1 MASGSKTV
9 IYAALAGNGLIAA
22 TKFTAAAV
30 TGSSAMLSEGI
41 HSLVDTGN
49 QVLLLFGLHQAKKP
63 PDERFPFGHG
73 KEVYFWSF
81 VVAILIFGL
90 GAGISIYEGVAHLL
104 APTELRNPLVNYVV
118 LGLALVFEGAAW
130 TFAYREFRKTKGKL
144 GWLRAVQSSKDP
156 TVLVV
161 LFEDSAAMLG
171 LLIALAGVGLSQI
184 TGDPTYDAAAS
195 IGIGGVLAVT
205 AAWLAAETKGLL
217 IGERARPDVVE
228 NIRRICRDLGKV
240 ERVNEVLTMHMGPE
254 YVLAT
259 LSLEFA
265 DALTITELE
274 RTIEDLNQRI
284 RAAHPEVKK
293 VFIEAESVAKPSD
306 APRRS
311 VK

>member
-9 IYAALAGNGLIAA
+9 IYAALAGNSLIAA
-22 TKFTAAAV
+22 TKFVAATV
-30 TGSSAMLSEGI
+30 TGSSAMVSEGI

-49 QVLLLFGLHQAKKP
+49 QALLLFGLRQARKP

-104 APTELRNPLVNYVV
+104 APTELRNPLVNYAV

-130 TFAYREFRKTKGKL
+130 TVAFREFRKTKGKL
-144 GWLRAVQSSKDP
+144 GWLRAVQASKDP

-171 LLIALAGVGLSQI
+171 LLIALAGVALTQA

-195 IGIGGVLAVT
+195 IGIGCVLAVT

-228 NIRRICRDLGKV
+228 DIRRICRDLGKV

-265 DALTITELE
+265 DALTITDLE

-293 VFIEAESVAKPSD
+293 VFIEAESVARPGD
-306 APRRS
+306 APRRLE
-311 VK
+311 

>member
-1 MASGSKTV
+1 LASGSKTV
-9 IYAALAGNGLIAA
+9 IYAALAGNSLIAA
-22 TKFTAAAV
+22 TKFAAAAV
-30 TGSSAMLSEGI
+30 TGSSAMVSEGI

-49 QVLLLFGLHQAKKP
+49 QVLLLFGLSQAKKP

-73 KEVYFWSF
+73 KEIYFWSF

-90 GAGISIYEGVAHLL
+90 GAGISIFEGVSHLL
-104 APTELRNPLVNYVV
+104 APATLRNPLVNYVV
-118 LGLALVFEGAAW
+118 LGLALLFEGAAW
-130 TFAYREFRKTKGKL
+130 TFAFREFRKTKGKL
-144 GWLRAVQSSKDP
+144 GWLRAVQTSKDP

-228 NIRRICRDLGKV
+228 DIHRICRDLDKV

-284 RAAHPEVKK
+284 RKAHPEVKK
-293 VFIEAESVAKPSD
+293 VFIEAESVAKPGD
-306 APRRS
+306 ATRRS

>member
-1 MASGSKTV
+1 VASGSKTV
-9 IYAALAGNGLIAA
+9 IYAALAGNTLIAA
-22 TKFTAAAV
+22 TKFAAAAL
-30 TGSSAMLSEGI
+30 TGSAAMVSEGI

-49 QVLLLFGLHQAKKP
+49 QALLLFGLRQARKP

-90 GAGISIYEGVAHLL
+90 GAGISIYEGVSHLL
-104 APTELRNPLVNYVV
+104 KPPELRNPAVNYVV

-130 TFAYREFRKTKGKL
+130 TFAFREFRKTKGKL
-144 GWLRAVQSSKDP
+144 GWLRAVQASKDP

-171 LLIALAGVGLSQI
+171 LLIALAGVGLSQA
-184 TGDPTYDAAAS
+184 TGNPLYDGAAS

-228 NIRRICRDLGKV
+228 DIRRICRDLDKV

-293 VFIEAESVAKPSD
+293 VFIEAESVAKPGD
-306 APRRS
+306 GLRRS

>member
-1 MASGSKTV
+1 MANGSKTV

-81 VVAILIFGL
+81 VVAILIFGV
-90 GAGISIYEGVAHLL
+90 GAGISIFEGVSHLL
-104 APTELRNPLVNYVV
+104 APAALRNPLLNYVV

>member
-1 MASGSKTV
+1 MASGSKIV
-9 IYAALAGNGLIAA
+9 IYAALAGNSLIAA
-22 TKFTAAAV
+22 TKFAAAAV
-30 TGSSAMLSEGI
+30 TGSSAMVSEGI

-49 QVLLLFGLHQAKKP
+49 QALLLFGLRQAKKP

-90 GAGISIYEGVAHLL
+90 GAGISIYEGVSHLL
-104 APTELRNPLVNYVV
+104 KPPELRNPLVNYVV
-118 LGLALVFEGAAW
+118 LSLALVFEGAAW
-130 TFAYREFRKTKGKL
+130 TFAFGEFRKTQGKL
-144 GWLRAVQSSKDP
+144 GWLRAVQASKDP

-171 LLIALAGVGLSQI
+171 LLIALAGVGLAQA
-184 TGDPTYDAAAS
+184 TGNPLYDGAAS

-228 NIRRICRDLGKV
+228 DIRRICRDLDKV

-259 LSLEFA
+259 LSLEFV

-293 VFIEAESVAKPSD
+293 VFIEAESVAKPGD
-306 APRRS
+306 VQRRS

>member
-1 MASGSKTV
+1 MASASKTV
-9 IYAALAGNGLIAA
+9 IYAALAGNSLIAV
-22 TKFTAAAV
+22 TKFAAAAL
-30 TGSSAMLSEGI
+30 TGSSAMVSEGI

-49 QVLLLFGLHQAKKP
+49 QALLLFGLRQARKP

-90 GAGISIYEGVAHLL
+90 GAGISIYEGVSHLL
-104 APTELRNPLVNYVV
+104 KPPELRNPAVNYVV

-130 TFAYREFRKTKGKL
+130 TFAFREFRKTKGKL
-144 GWLRAVQSSKDP
+144 GWLRAVQASKDP

-171 LLIALAGVGLSQI
+171 LLIALAGVGLSQL
-184 TGDPTYDAAAS
+184 TGDPLYDGAAS

-228 NIRRICRDLGKV
+228 DIRRICRDLDKV

-293 VFIEAESVAKPSD
+293 VFIEAESVAKPGD
-306 APRRS
+306 GLRRS

>member
-1 MASGSKTV
+1 MASGSKIV
-9 IYAALAGNGLIAA
+9 IYAALAGNSLIAA
-22 TKFTAAAV
+22 TKFAAAAV
-30 TGSSAMLSEGI
+30 TGSSAMVSEGI

-49 QVLLLFGLHQAKKP
+49 QALLLFGLRQAKKP

-90 GAGISIYEGVAHLL
+90 GAGISIYEGVSHLRNP
-104 APTELRNPLVNYVV
+104 ATLRNPLVNYAV
-118 LGLALVFEGAAW
+118 LGLALLFEGAAW
-130 TFAYREFRKTKGKL
+130 MFAFREFRKTKGKL
-144 GWLRAVQSSKDP
+144 GWLRAVQASKDP

-171 LLIALAGVGLSQI
+171 LLIALAGVGLAQI

-195 IGIGGVLAVT
+195 IGIGLVLAVT
-205 AAWLAAETKGLL
+205 AAWLASETKGLL

-228 NIRRICRDLGKV
+228 DIRRICRDLDKV

-293 VFIEAESVAKPSD
+293 VFIEAESWPAR
-306 APRRS
+306 AARRAD
-311 VK
+311 

>member
-1 MASGSKTV
+1 VASGSKTV
-9 IYAALAGNGLIAA
+9 IAAALAGNCLIAA
-22 TKFTAAAV
+22 TKFAAAAL
-30 TGSSAMLSEGI
+30 TGSSAMVSEGI

-90 GAGISIYEGVAHLL
+90 GAGISIYEGVSHLL
-104 APTELRNPLVNYVV
+104 EPATLRNALVNYVV
-118 LGLALVFEGAAW
+118 LGLALAFEGAAW
-130 TFAYREFRKTKGKL
+130 TIAYREFRKTQGKL

-171 LLIALAGVGLSQI
+171 LLIALAGVGLTQL

-195 IGIGGVLAVT
+195 IGIGVVLAVT
-205 AAWLAAETKGLL
+205 AAWLASETKGLL

-228 NIRRICRDLGKV
+228 DIRRICRDLDKV
-240 ERVNEVLTMHMGPE
+240 VRVNEVLTMHMGPE

-284 RAAHPEVKK
+284 RKAHPDVKK
-293 VFIEAESVAKPSD
+293 VFIEAESVAKPGD
-306 APRRS
+306 AARRLE
-311 VK
+311 

>member
-9 IYAALAGNGLIAA
+9 IYAALAGNTLIAV
-22 TKFTAAAV
+22 TKFAAAAL
-30 TGSSAMLSEGI
+30 TGSSAMVSEGI

-49 QVLLLFGLHQAKKP
+49 QALLLFGLRQAKKP
-63 PDERFPFGHG
+63 LDERFPFGHG

-90 GAGISIYEGVAHLL
+90 GAGISIYEGVSHLFKP
-104 APTELRNPLVNYVV
+104 AVLRNPLVNYVV

-130 TFAYREFRKTKGKL
+130 TFAFREFRKTQGKL
-144 GWLRAVQSSKDP
+144 GWLRAVQASKDP

-171 LLIALAGVGLSQI
+171 LLIALAGVALAQA
-184 TGDPTYDAAAS
+184 TGNPLYDAAAS

-228 NIRRICRDLGKV
+228 DIRRICRGLDKV

-293 VFIEAESVAKPSD
+293 VFIEAESVAKPGD
-306 APRRS
+306 AQRRL
-311 VK
+311 K

>member
-9 IYAALAGNGLIAA
+9 IYAALAGNTLIAV
-22 TKFTAAAV
+22 TKFAAAAL
-30 TGSSAMLSEGI
+30 TGSSAMVSEGI

-49 QVLLLFGLHQAKKP
+49 QALLLLGLRQARKP

-90 GAGISIYEGVAHLL
+90 GAGISIYEGVSHLRNP
-104 APTELRNPLVNYVV
+104 ATLRNPLVNYAV
-118 LGLALVFEGAAW
+118 LGLALLFEGAAW
-130 TFAYREFRKTKGKL
+130 TFAFREFRKTKGKL
-144 GWLRAVQSSKDP
+144 GWLRAVQASKDP

-171 LLIALAGVGLSQI
+171 LLIALAGVGLAQI

-195 IGIGGVLAVT
+195 IGIGLVLAVT
-205 AAWLAAETKGLL
+205 AAWLASETKGLL

-228 NIRRICRDLGKV
+228 DIRRICRDLDKV

-293 VFIEAESVAKPSD
+293 VFIEAESWPAR
-306 APRRS
+306 AARRAD
-311 VK
+311 

>member
-9 IYAALAGNGLIAA
+9 IYAALAGNSLIAA
-22 TKFTAAAV
+22 TKFAAAAA

-49 QVLLLFGLHQAKKP
+49 QALLLFGLRQSKKP

-90 GAGISIYEGVAHLL
+90 GAGISIYEGVVHLL
-104 APTELRNPLVNYVV
+104 APSELRNPLVNYVV
-118 LGLALVFEGAAW
+118 LGFALLFEGGAW
-130 TFAYREFRKTKGKL
+130 TFAFREFSKTKGKL
-144 GWLRAVQSSKDP
+144 GWLRAVQTSKDP

-171 LLIALAGVGLSQI
+171 LLIALAGVALTQV
-184 TGDPTYDAAAS
+184 TGNPYYDGAAS
-195 IGIGGVLAVT
+195 IGIGVVLAVT
-205 AAWLAAETKGLL
+205 AAWLASETKGLL

-228 NIRRICRDLGKV
+228 DIRRICRELDKV
-240 ERVNEVLTMHMGPE
+240 ERVNEVLTVHMGPE

-274 RTIEDLNQRI
+274 QTIENLNQRI
-284 RAAHPEVKK
+284 RAAHPDVKK
-293 VFIEAESVAKPSD
+293 VFIEAESVAK
-306 APRRS
+306 AH
-311 VK
+311 

>member
-1 MASGSKTV
+1 MASASKTV
-9 IYAALAGNGLIAA
+9 IHAALAGNSLIAA
-22 TKFTAAAV
+22 TKFAAAAI
-30 TGSSAMLSEGI
+30 TGSSAMVSEGI

-49 QVLLLFGLHQAKKP
+49 QALLLFGLRQARKP

-90 GAGISIYEGVAHLL
+90 GAGISIYEGVSHLL
-104 APTELRNPLVNYVV
+104 EPVALRSPLVNYVV
-118 LGLALVFEGAAW
+118 LGFALLFEGAAW
-130 TFAYREFRKTKGKL
+130 TIAFREFRKTKGKL

-171 LLIALAGVGLSQI
+171 LLIALAGVGLTQVS
-184 TGDPTYDAAAS
+184 GDPTYDAGAS

-205 AAWLAAETKGLL
+205 AAWLASETKSLL

-228 NIRRICRDLGKV
+228 DIRRICRDLDKV
-240 ERVNEVLTMHMGPE
+240 VRVNEVLTMHMGPE

-284 RAAHPEVKK
+284 RKAHPDVKK
-293 VFIEAESVAKPSD
+293 VFIEAESVAKPGD
-306 APRRS
+306 AARRLE
-311 VK
+311 

>member
-1 MASGSKTV
+1 VASGSKTV
-9 IYAALAGNGLIAA
+9 IYAALAGNTLIAV
-22 TKFTAAAV
+22 TKFVAATL
-30 TGSSAMLSEGI
+30 TGSAAMVSEGI
-41 HSLVDTGN
+41 HSMVDTGN
-49 QVLLLFGLHQAKKP
+49 QALLLLGLRQARKP

-90 GAGISIYEGVAHLL
+90 GAGISIYEGVSHLL
-104 APTELRNPLVNYVV
+104 RPQALRNPLVNYIV
-118 LGLALVFEGAAW
+118 LGFALLFEGAAW
-130 TFAYREFRKTKGKL
+130 TFAFREFRKTKGKL
-144 GWLRAVQSSKDP
+144 GWLRAVQASKDP

-171 LLIALAGVGLSQI
+171 LLIALAGVGLTQI
-184 TGDPTYDAAAS
+184 TADLFYDGAAS
-195 IGIGGVLAVT
+195 IGIGLVLAVT
-205 AAWLAAETKGLL
+205 AAWLASETKGLL

-228 NIRRICRDLGKV
+228 DIRRICRDLDKV

-265 DALTITELE
+265 DQLTITELE

-293 VFIEAESVAKPSD
+293 VFIEAESWPVRAT
-306 APRRS
+306 RRTEQ
-311 VK
+311 

>member
-22 TKFTAAAV
+22 TKFAAAAF
-30 TGSSAMLSEGI
+30 TGSSAMVSEGI

-49 QVLLLFGLHQAKKP
+49 QALLLFGLRRAKKP

-90 GAGISIYEGVAHLL
+90 GAGISIYEGVSHLL
-104 APTELRNPLVNYVV
+104 KPPALRNPLVNYVV
-118 LGLALVFEGAAW
+118 LAFALVFEGAAW
-130 TFAYREFRKTKGKL
+130 TFAFREFRKTKGKL
-144 GWLRAVQSSKDP
+144 GWLRAVQASKDP

-171 LLIALAGVGLSQI
+171 LLIALAGVGLSQAS
-184 TGDPTYDAAAS
+184 GNPLYDGAAS
-195 IGIGGVLAVT
+195 IGIGAVLAVT

-228 NIRRICRDLGKV
+228 DIRRICRDLDKV

-293 VFIEAESVAKPSD
+293 VFIEAESVARPGD
-306 APRRS
+306 ALRRS

>member
-1 MASGSKTV
+1 MASASKTV
-9 IYAALAGNGLIAA
+9 IYAALAGNSLIAV
-22 TKFTAAAV
+22 TKFAAAAL
-30 TGSSAMLSEGI
+30 TGSSAMVSEGI

-49 QVLLLFGLHQAKKP
+49 QALLLFGLRQARKP

-90 GAGISIYEGVAHLL
+90 GAGISIYEGVSHLL
-104 APTELRNPLVNYVV
+104 KPPELRNPAVNYVV

-130 TFAYREFRKTKGKL
+130 TFAFREFRKTKGKL
-144 GWLRAVQSSKDP
+144 GWLRAVQASKDP

-171 LLIALAGVGLSQI
+171 LLIALAGVGLSQA
-184 TGDPTYDAAAS
+184 TGNPLYDGAAS

-228 NIRRICRDLGKV
+228 DIRRICRGLDKV

-293 VFIEAESVAKPSD
+293 VFIEAESVAKPGD
-306 APRRS
+306 AQRRL
-311 VK
+311 K

>member
-9 IYAALAGNGLIAA
+9 IYAALAGNTLIAA
-22 TKFTAAAV
+22 TKFIAAAV
-30 TGSSAMLSEGI
+30 TGSAAMLSEGI

-49 QVLLLFGLHQAKKP
+49 QALLLFGLRQAKKP

-73 KEVYFWSF
+73 KEIYFWSF

-90 GAGISIYEGVAHLL
+90 GAGISIYEGVRHLL
-104 APTELRNPLVNYVV
+104 EPGSLRNPLVNYVV
-118 LGLALVFEGAAW
+118 LAFALLFEGAAW
-130 TFAYREFRKTKGKL
+130 TFAFREFRKTKGKL
-144 GWLRAVQSSKDP
+144 GWLRAVQVSKDP

-171 LLIALAGVGLSQI
+171 LLIALAGVTLTQL
-184 TGDPTYDAAAS
+184 TGSPFYDSAAS

-205 AAWLAAETKGLL
+205 AAWLASETKGLL

-228 NIRRICRDLGKV
+228 DIRRICRDLDKV
-240 ERVNEVLTMHMGPE
+240 ERVNEVLTMHVGPE

-265 DALTITELE
+265 DQLTITELE

-293 VFIEAESVAKPSD
+293 VFIEAESWPTR
-306 APRRS
+306 APRRAD
-311 VK
+311 

>member
-1 MASGSKTV
+1 MASGSKSV
-9 IYAALAGNGLIAA
+9 IYAALAGNTLIAA
-22 TKFTAAAV
+22 TKFIAAAV
-30 TGSSAMLSEGI
+30 TGSAAMLSEGI

-49 QVLLLFGLHQAKKP
+49 QALLLLGLRQAKKP

-90 GAGISIYEGVAHLL
+90 GAGISIYEGVRHLL
-104 APTELRNPLVNYVV
+104 EPEALRNPLVNYIV
-118 LGLALVFEGAAW
+118 LAFALLFEGAAW
-130 TFAYREFRKTKGKL
+130 TFAFREFRKTKGKL
-144 GWLRAVQSSKDP
+144 GWLRAVQTSKDP

-171 LLIALAGVGLSQI
+171 LLIALAGVALTQL
-184 TGDPTYDAAAS
+184 TGSPFYDSAAS
-195 IGIGGVLAVT
+195 IGIGLVLAVT
-205 AAWLAAETKGLL
+205 AAWLASETKGLL

-228 NIRRICRDLGKV
+228 DIRRICRDLDKV
-240 ERVNEVLTMHMGPE
+240 ERVNEVLTMHVGPE

-265 DALTITELE
+265 DQLTITELE

-293 VFIEAESVAKPSD
+293 VFIEAESWPTRG
-306 APRRS
+306 PRRLE
-311 VK
+311 

>member
-1 MASGSKTV
+1 VASGSKTV
-9 IYAALAGNGLIAA
+9 IYAALAGNTLIAA
-22 TKFTAAAV
+22 TKFIAAAV
-30 TGSSAMLSEGI
+30 TGSAAMLSEGI

-49 QVLLLFGLHQAKKP
+49 QALLLLGLSQARKP

-73 KEVYFWSF
+73 KEIYFWSF

-90 GAGISIYEGVAHLL
+90 GAGISIYEGIRHLL
-104 APTELRNPLVNYVV
+104 EPGALRNPLVNYVV
-118 LGLALVFEGAAW
+118 LGFALLFEGAAW
-130 TFAYREFRKTKGKL
+130 TFAFREFRKTKGKL
-144 GWLRAVQSSKDP
+144 GWLRAVQASKDP

-171 LLIALAGVGLSQI
+171 LLIAVIGVGLTHA
-184 TGDPTYDAAAS
+184 TGEPVYDGAAS
-195 IGIGGVLAVT
+195 IGIGLVLAVT
-205 AAWLAAETKGLL
+205 AAWLASETKGLL

-228 NIRRICRDLGKV
+228 DIRRICRDLDKV

-265 DALTITELE
+265 DQLTITELE

-293 VFIEAESVAKPSD
+293 VFIEAESWPTR
-306 APRRS
+306 APRRAD
-311 VK
+311 

>member
-9 IYAALAGNGLIAA
+9 IYAALAGNSLIAA
-22 TKFTAAAV
+22 TKFAAASV

-49 QVLLLFGLHQAKKP
+49 QVLLLFGLARSKKP

-90 GAGISIYEGVAHLL
+90 GAGISIYEGVRHLM
-104 APTELRNPLVNYVV
+104 APEELRNPLVNYVV
-118 LGLALVFEGAAW
+118 LGLAMAFEGGAW
-130 TFAYREFRKTKGKL
+130 TIAFREFRKTKGRL
-144 GWLRAVQSSKDP
+144 GWLQAVQTSKDP

-171 LLIALAGVGLSQI
+171 LLIALAGVWLTQV
-184 TGDPTYDAAAS
+184 TGNPLYDAAAS
-195 IGIGGVLAVT
+195 IGIGLVLAVT
-205 AAWLAAETKGLL
+205 ATWLAAETKGLL
-217 IGERARPDVVE
+217 IGERARRDVVE
-228 NIRRICRDLGKV
+228 DIRRICSALDKV
-240 ERVNEVLTMHMGPE
+240 ERVNEVLTVHMGPE

-274 RTIEDLNQRI
+274 QTIEDLNQRI
-284 RAAHPEVKK
+284 RAAHPDVKK
-293 VFIEAESVAKPSD
+293 VFIEAESVAKAHSP
-306 APRRS
+306 P
-311 VK
+311 

>member
-22 TKFTAAAV
+22 TKFAAAAF
-30 TGSSAMLSEGI
+30 TGSSAMVSEGI

-49 QVLLLFGLHQAKKP
+49 QALLLFGLRQAKKP

-90 GAGISIYEGVAHLL
+90 GAGISIYEGVSHLL
-104 APTELRNPLVNYVV
+104 KPPALRNPLVNYVV
-118 LGLALVFEGAAW
+118 LAFALVFEGAAW
-130 TFAYREFRKTKGKL
+130 TFAFREFRKTKGKL
-144 GWLRAVQSSKDP
+144 GWLRAVQASKDP

-171 LLIALAGVGLSQI
+171 LLIALAGVGLSQAS
-184 TGDPTYDAAAS
+184 GNPLYDGAAS
-195 IGIGGVLAVT
+195 IGIGAVLAVT

-228 NIRRICRDLGKV
+228 DIRRICRDLDKV

-293 VFIEAESVAKPSD
+293 VFIEAESVAKPGD
-306 APRRS
+306 GLRRS

>member
-9 IYAALAGNGLIAA
+9 IYAALAGNTLIAV
-22 TKFTAAAV
+22 TKFIAAAV
-30 TGSSAMLSEGI
+30 TGSAAMLSEGI

-49 QVLLLFGLHQAKKP
+49 QALLLFGLRRAKKP

-73 KEVYFWSF
+73 KEIYFWSF

-90 GAGISIYEGVAHLL
+90 GAGISIYEGVSHLL
-104 APTELRNPLVNYVV
+104 KPQALRNPLVNYVV
-118 LGLALVFEGAAW
+118 LGFALLFEGAAW
-130 TFAYREFRKTKGKL
+130 TFAFREFRKTKGKL
-144 GWLRAVQSSKDP
+144 GWLRAVQTSKDP

-171 LLIALAGVGLSQI
+171 LLIALIGVGLTQA
-184 TGDPTYDAAAS
+184 TGDPLYDGAAS
-195 IGIGGVLAVT
+195 IGIGLVLAVT
-205 AAWLAAETKGLL
+205 AAWLASETKGLL

-228 NIRRICRDLGKV
+228 DIRRICRDLDKV

-265 DALTITELE
+265 DQLTITELE

-293 VFIEAESVAKPSD
+293 VFIEAESWPART
-306 APRRS
+306 PRRAD
-311 VK
+311 

>member
-9 IYAALAGNGLIAA
+9 LYAALAGNSLIAA
-22 TKFTAAAV
+22 TKFAAASI

-49 QVLLLFGLHQAKKP
+49 QVLLLFGLRQSKKP

-90 GAGISIYEGVAHLL
+90 GAGISIYEGVVHLL
-104 APTELRNPLVNYVV
+104 APSELRNPVINYVV
-118 LGLALVFEGAAW
+118 LGLALLFEGGAW
-130 TFAYREFRKTKGKL
+130 TFAYREFKKTKGKL

-171 LLIALAGVGLSQI
+171 LLIALAGVWLTQV
-184 TGDPTYDAAAS
+184 TGNPLYDGAAS
-195 IGIGGVLAVT
+195 IGIGIVLAIT
-205 AAWLAAETKGLL
+205 AAWLATETKGLL

-228 NIRRICRDLGKV
+228 DIRRICRDLDKV
-240 ERVNEVLTMHMGPE
+240 ERVNEVLTVHMGPE

-259 LSLEFA
+259 LSLEFV

-274 RTIEDLNQRI
+274 QTIEDLNQRI
-284 RAAHPEVKK
+284 RRAHPDVKK
-293 VFIEAESVAKPSD
+293 VFIEAESVAK
-306 APRRS
+306 AH
-311 VK
+311 

>member
-1 MASGSKTV
+1 VASGSKTV
-9 IYAALAGNGLIAA
+9 IYAALAGNTLIAV
-22 TKFTAAAV
+22 TKFIAAAA
-30 TGSSAMLSEGI
+30 TGSAAMVSEGI

-49 QVLLLFGLHQAKKP
+49 QALLLFGLRQARKP

-90 GAGISIYEGVAHLL
+90 GAGISIYEGVSHLL
-104 APTELRNPLVNYVV
+104 KSQALRNPLVNYAV
-118 LGLALVFEGAAW
+118 LGFALLFEGAAW
-130 TFAYREFRKTKGKL
+130 TFAFREFRKTKGKL
-144 GWLRAVQSSKDP
+144 GWLRAVQASKDP

-171 LLIALAGVGLSQI
+171 LLIALAGVGLTQI

-195 IGIGGVLAVT
+195 IGIGLVLAVT
-205 AAWLAAETKGLL
+205 AAWLASETKGLL

-228 NIRRICRDLGKV
+228 DIRRICRDLDKV

-265 DALTITELE
+265 DQLTITELE

-293 VFIEAESVAKPSD
+293 VFIEAESWPTRT
-306 APRRS
+306 PRRAD
-311 VK
+311 

>member
-1 MASGSKTV
+1 LASGSKTV
-9 IYAALAGNGLIAA
+9 IYAALAGNSLIAA
-22 TKFTAAAV
+22 TKFAAAAV
-30 TGSSAMLSEGI
+30 TGSSAMVSEGI

-49 QVLLLFGLHQAKKP
+49 QVLLLFGLSQAKKP

-73 KEVYFWSF
+73 KEIYFWSF

-90 GAGISIYEGVAHLL
+90 GAGISIFEGVSHLL
-104 APTELRNPLVNYVV
+104 APATLRNPLVNYVV
-118 LGLALVFEGAAW
+118 LGLALLFEGAAW
-130 TFAYREFRKTKGKL
+130 TFAFREFRKTKGKL
-144 GWLRAVQSSKDP
+144 GWLRAVQTSKDP

-228 NIRRICRDLGKV
+228 DIHRICRDLDKV

>member
-9 IYAALAGNGLIAA
+9 IYAALAGNTLIAV
-22 TKFTAAAV
+22 TKFAAAAL
-30 TGSSAMLSEGI
+30 TGSAAMVSEGI

-49 QVLLLFGLHQAKKP
+49 QALLLFGLRQAKKP

-90 GAGISIYEGVAHLL
+90 GAGISIYEGVSHLL
-104 APTELRNPLVNYVV
+104 KPAALRNPLVNYAV

-130 TFAYREFRKTKGKL
+130 TFAFREFRKTMGKL
-144 GWLRAVQSSKDP
+144 GWLRAVQASKDP

-171 LLIALAGVGLSQI
+171 LLIALAGVGLAQI

-195 IGIGGVLAVT
+195 IGIGLVLAVT

-228 NIRRICRDLGKV
+228 DIRGICRDLEKV

-293 VFIEAESVAKPSD
+293 VFIEAESWPVRA
-306 APRRS
+306 ARRAD
-311 VK
+311 

>member
-9 IYAALAGNGLIAA
+9 IYAALAGNSLIAA
-22 TKFTAAAV
+22 TKFAAASI

-49 QVLLLFGLHQAKKP
+49 QVLLLFGLARSKKP

-90 GAGISIYEGVAHLL
+90 GAGISIYEGVRHLM
-104 APTELRNPLVNYVV
+104 APEELRNPLVNYVV
-118 LGLALVFEGAAW
+118 LGLAMAFEGGAW
-130 TFAYREFRKTKGKL
+130 TIAFREFRKTKGRL
-144 GWLRAVQSSKDP
+144 GWLQAVQTSKDP

-171 LLIALAGVGLSQI
+171 LLIALAGVWLTQV
-184 TGDPTYDAAAS
+184 TGNPLYDAAAS
-195 IGIGGVLAVT
+195 IGIGLVLAVT
-205 AAWLAAETKGLL
+205 ATWLAAETKGLL
-217 IGERARPDVVE
+217 IGERARRDVVE
-228 NIRRICRDLGKV
+228 DIQRICSALDKV
-240 ERVNEVLTMHMGPE
+240 ERVNEVLTVHMGPE

-274 RTIEDLNQRI
+274 QTIEDLNQRI
-284 RAAHPEVKK
+284 RAAHPDVKK
-293 VFIEAESVAKPSD
+293 VFIEAESVAKAHSPS
-306 APRRS
+306 
-311 VK
+311 

>member
-9 IYAALAGNGLIAA
+9 IYAALAGNTLIAV
-22 TKFTAAAV
+22 TKFVAAAL
-30 TGSSAMLSEGI
+30 TGSAAMVSEGI

-49 QVLLLFGLHQAKKP
+49 QALLLLGLRQARKP

-90 GAGISIYEGVAHLL
+90 GAGISIYEGVSHLL
-104 APTELRNPLVNYVV
+104 EPQALRNPLVNYVV
-118 LGLALVFEGAAW
+118 LAFALLFEGAAW
-130 TFAYREFRKTKGKL
+130 TFAFREFRKTKGKL
-144 GWLRAVQSSKDP
+144 GWLRAVQASKDP

-171 LLIALAGVGLSQI
+171 LLIALIGVGLTQA
-184 TGDPTYDAAAS
+184 TGDPLYDAAAS
-195 IGIGGVLAVT
+195 IGIGLVLAVT
-205 AAWLAAETKGLL
+205 AAWLASETKGLL

-228 NIRRICRDLGKV
+228 DIRRICRDLDKV

-265 DALTITELE
+265 DQLTITELE

-293 VFIEAESVAKPSD
+293 VFIEAESWPAR
-306 APRRS
+306 AARRAD
-311 VK
+311 

>member
-1 MASGSKTV
+1 LASGSKTV
-9 IYAALAGNGLIAA
+9 IYAALAGNSLIAA
-22 TKFTAAAV
+22 TKFAAAAV
-30 TGSSAMLSEGI
+30 TGSSAMVSEGI

-49 QVLLLFGLHQAKKP
+49 QVLLLFGLSQAKKP

-73 KEVYFWSF
+73 KEIYFWSF

-90 GAGISIYEGVAHLL
+90 GAGISIFEGVSHLL
-104 APTELRNPLVNYVV
+104 APATLRNPLVNYVV
-118 LGLALVFEGAAW
+118 LGLALLFEGAAW
-130 TFAYREFRKTKGKL
+130 TFAFREFRKTKGKL
-144 GWLRAVQSSKDP
+144 GWLRAVQTSKDP

-228 NIRRICRDLGKV
+228 DIHRICRDLDKV

-284 RAAHPEVKK
+284 REAHPEVKK
-293 VFIEAESVAKPSD
+293 VFIEAESVAKPGD
-306 APRRS
+306 ATRRS

>member
-9 IYAALAGNGLIAA
+9 IYAALAGNSLIAV
-22 TKFTAAAV
+22 TKFAAAAI
-30 TGSSAMLSEGI
+30 TGSSAMVSEGI

-49 QVLLLFGLHQAKKP
+49 QVLLLFGLRQARKP

-118 LGLALVFEGAAW
+118 LGLALVFEGVAW
-130 TFAYREFRKTKGKL
+130 TVAFREFRKTKGKL

-171 LLIALAGVGLSQI
+171 LLVALAGVGLTQI

-195 IGIGGVLAVT
+195 IGIGLVLAVT

-217 IGERARPDVVE
+217 IGERARPDVVDD
-228 NIRRICRDLGKV
+228 IRRICRDLDKV

-284 RAAHPEVKK
+284 RRAHPEVKK
-293 VFIEAESVAKPSD
+293 VFIEAESVARPGD
-306 APRRS
+306 APRRLE
-311 VK
+311 

>member
-9 IYAALAGNGLIAA
+9 IYAALAGNTLIAV
-22 TKFTAAAV
+22 TKFGAAAL
-30 TGSSAMLSEGI
+30 TGSAAMVSEGI

-49 QVLLLFGLHQAKKP
+49 QALLLLGLRQARKP

-90 GAGISIYEGVAHLL
+90 GAGISIYEGVSHLL
-104 APTELRNPLVNYVV
+104 EPQALRNPLVNYVV
-118 LGLALVFEGAAW
+118 LAFALLFEGAAW
-130 TFAYREFRKTKGKL
+130 TFAFREFRKTKGKL
-144 GWLRAVQSSKDP
+144 GWLRAVQASKDP

-171 LLIALAGVGLSQI
+171 LLIALIGVGLTQA
-184 TGDPTYDAAAS
+184 TGDPLYDAAAS
-195 IGIGGVLAVT
+195 IGIGLVLAVT
-205 AAWLAAETKGLL
+205 AAWLASETKGLL

-228 NIRRICRDLGKV
+228 DIRRICRDLDKV

-265 DALTITELE
+265 DQLTITELE

-293 VFIEAESVAKPSD
+293 VFIEAESWPAR
-306 APRRS
+306 APRRAD
-311 VK
+311 

>member
-22 TKFTAAAV
+22 TKFAAAAF
-30 TGSSAMLSEGI
+30 TGSSAMVSEGI

-49 QVLLLFGLHQAKKP
+49 QALLLFGLRRAKKP

-73 KEVYFWSF
+73 KEIYFWSF

-90 GAGISIYEGVAHLL
+90 GAGISIYEGVSHLL
-104 APTELRNPLVNYVV
+104 KPPALRNPLVNYVV
-118 LGLALVFEGAAW
+118 LAFALVFEGAAW
-130 TFAYREFRKTKGKL
+130 TFAFREFRKTKGKL
-144 GWLRAVQSSKDP
+144 GWLRAVQASKDP

-161 LFEDSAAMLG
+161 LFEDSAAILG
-171 LLIALAGVGLSQI
+171 LLIALAGVGLSQAS
-184 TGDPTYDAAAS
+184 GNPLYDGAAS

-228 NIRRICRDLGKV
+228 DIRRICRDLDKV

-293 VFIEAESVAKPSD
+293 VFIEAESVAKPGD
-306 APRRS
+306 GLRRS

>member
-9 IYAALAGNGLIAA
+9 IYAALAGNSLIAV
-22 TKFTAAAV
+22 TKFAAAAA
-30 TGSSAMLSEGI
+30 TGSSAMISEGI

-49 QVLLLFGLHQAKKP
+49 QVLLLFGLRQSKKP

-90 GAGISIYEGVAHLL
+90 GAGISIYEGVVHLL
-104 APTELRNPLVNYVV
+104 APTELRNPLINYVV
-118 LGLALVFEGAAW
+118 LGFALLFEGGAW
-130 TFAYREFRKTKGKL
+130 TFAFLEFRKTKGDL
-144 GWLRAVQSSKDP
+144 GWLQAVQTSKDP

-171 LLIALAGVGLSQI
+171 LLIALAGVWLTQV
-184 TGDPTYDAAAS
+184 TGNPLYDGAAS
-195 IGIGGVLAVT
+195 IGIGIVLAVT
-205 AAWLAAETKGLL
+205 ATWLASETKGLL
-217 IGERARPDVVE
+217 IGERARRDVVE
-228 NIRRICRDLGKV
+228 DIRRICGDLDKV
-240 ERVNEVLTMHMGPE
+240 ERVNEVLTVHMGPE

-259 LSLEFA
+259 LSLEFV

-284 RAAHPEVKK
+284 RTAHPDVKK
-293 VFIEAESVAKPSD
+293 VFIEAESVAK
-306 APRRS
+306 AR
-311 VK
+311 

>member
-1 MASGSKTV
+1 MASASKTV
-9 IYAALAGNGLIAA
+9 IYAALAGNSLIAV
-22 TKFTAAAV
+22 TKFAAAAL
-30 TGSSAMLSEGI
+30 TGSSAMVSEGI

-49 QVLLLFGLHQAKKP
+49 QALLLFGLRQARKP

-90 GAGISIYEGVAHLL
+90 GAGISIYEGVSHLL
-104 APTELRNPLVNYVV
+104 KPPELRNPAVNYVV

-130 TFAYREFRKTKGKL
+130 TFAFREFRKTKGKL
-144 GWLRAVQSSKDP
+144 GWLRAVQASKDP

-171 LLIALAGVGLSQI
+171 LLIALAGVGLSQA
-184 TGDPTYDAAAS
+184 TGNPLYDGAAS

-228 NIRRICRDLGKV
+228 DIRRICRDLDKV

-293 VFIEAESVAKPSD
+293 VFIEAESVAKPGD
-306 APRRS
+306 GLRRS

>member
-9 IYAALAGNGLIAA
+9 IYAALAGNSLIAT
-22 TKFTAAAV
+22 TKFVAAAA
-30 TGSSAMLSEGI
+30 TGSSAMVSEGI

-49 QVLLLFGLHQAKKP
+49 QALLLFGLRQARKP

-104 APTELRNPLVNYVV
+104 APTELRNPLVNYAV
-118 LGLALVFEGAAW
+118 LGLALLFEGAAW
-130 TFAYREFRKTKGKL
+130 TFAFREFRKTKGKL
-144 GWLRAVQSSKDP
+144 GWLRAVQASKDP

-171 LLIALAGVGLSQI
+171 LLIALAGVGLAQI

-195 IGIGGVLAVT
+195 IGIGLVLAVT
-205 AAWLAAETKGLL
+205 AAWLASETKGLL

-228 NIRRICRDLGKV
+228 DIRRICRDLDKV

-293 VFIEAESVAKPSD
+293 VFIEAESWPAR
-306 APRRS
+306 AARRAD
-311 VK
+311 

>member
-22 TKFTAAAV
+22 TKFAAAAF
-30 TGSSAMLSEGI
+30 TGSSAMVSEGI

-49 QVLLLFGLHQAKKP
+49 QALLLFGLRRAKKP

-73 KEVYFWSF
+73 KEIYFWSF

-90 GAGISIYEGVAHLL
+90 GAGISIYEGVSHLL
-104 APTELRNPLVNYVV
+104 KPPALRNPLVNYVV
-118 LGLALVFEGAAW
+118 LAFALVFEGAAW
-130 TFAYREFRKTKGKL
+130 TFAFREFRKTKGKL
-144 GWLRAVQSSKDP
+144 GWLRAVQASKDP

-171 LLIALAGVGLSQI
+171 LLIALAGVGLSQAS
-184 TGDPTYDAAAS
+184 GNPLYDGAAS
-195 IGIGGVLAVT
+195 IGIGAVLAVT

-228 NIRRICRDLGKV
+228 DIRRICRDLDKV

-293 VFIEAESVAKPSD
+293 VFIEAESVARPAD
-306 APRRS
+306 ALRRS

>member
-9 IYAALAGNGLIAA
+9 IYAALAGNSLIAA
-22 TKFTAAAV
+22 TKFAAASI

-49 QVLLLFGLHQAKKP
+49 QVLLLFGLARSKKP

-90 GAGISIYEGVAHLL
+90 GAGISIYEGVRHLM
-104 APTELRNPLVNYVV
+104 APEELRNPLVNYVV
-118 LGLALVFEGAAW
+118 LGLAMAFEGGAW
-130 TFAYREFRKTKGKL
+130 TIAFREFRKTKGRL
-144 GWLRAVQSSKDP
+144 GWLQAVQTSKDP

-171 LLIALAGVGLSQI
+171 LLIALAGVWLTQV
-184 TGDPTYDAAAS
+184 TGNPLYDAAAS
-195 IGIGGVLAVT
+195 IGIGLVLAVT
-205 AAWLAAETKGLL
+205 ATWLAAETKGLL
-217 IGERARPDVVE
+217 IGERARRDVVE
-228 NIRRICRDLGKV
+228 DIRRICSALDKV
-240 ERVNEVLTMHMGPE
+240 ERVNEVLTVHMGPE

-274 RTIEDLNQRI
+274 QTIEDLNQRI
-284 RAAHPEVKK
+284 RAAHPDVKK
-293 VFIEAESVAKPSD
+293 VFIEAESVAK
-306 APRRS
+306 AH
-311 VK
+311 

>member
-1 MASGSKTV
+1 VASGSKTV
-9 IYAALAGNGLIAA
+9 IYAALAGNSLIAA
-22 TKFTAAAV
+22 TKFVAAAV
-30 TGSSAMLSEGI
+30 TGSSAMVSEGI

-49 QVLLLFGLHQAKKP
+49 QALLLLGLRQARKP

-104 APTELRNPLVNYVV
+104 APTELRNPLVNYAV
-118 LGLALVFEGAAW
+118 LGLALLFEGAAW
-130 TFAYREFRKTKGKL
+130 TVAFREFRKTKGKL

-171 LLIALAGVGLSQI
+171 LLIALTGIALTQA

-195 IGIGGVLAVT
+195 IGIGLVLAVT

-217 IGERARPDVVE
+217 IGERARPDVVDD
-228 NIRRICRDLGKV
+228 IRRICRDLDKV
-240 ERVNEVLTMHMGPE
+240 EQVNEVLTMHMGPE

-284 RAAHPEVKK
+284 RKAHPEVKK
-293 VFIEAESVAKPSD
+293 VFIEAESVARPGD
-306 APRRS
+306 APRRLE
-311 VK
+311 

>member
-9 IYAALAGNGLIAA
+9 IYAALAGNSLIAA
-22 TKFTAAAV
+22 TKFAAATI
-30 TGSSAMLSEGI
+30 TGSSAMVSEGI

-49 QVLLLFGLHQAKKP
+49 QALLLFGLRQARKP

-104 APTELRNPLVNYVV
+104 APSELRNPLVNYVV

-130 TFAYREFRKTKGKL
+130 TVAFPEFRNTKGKL

-171 LLIALAGVGLSQI
+171 LLVALAGVGLTQI

-195 IGIGGVLAVT
+195 IGIGLVLAVT

-228 NIRRICRDLGKV
+228 DIRRICRDLGKV

-284 RAAHPEVKK
+284 RKAHPEVKK
-293 VFIEAESVAKPSD
+293 VFIEAESVARPGD
-306 APRRS
+306 APRRLE
-311 VK
+311 

>member
-1 MASGSKTV
+1 VASGSKTV
-9 IYAALAGNGLIAA
+9 IYAALAGNSLIAA
-22 TKFTAAAV
+22 TKFVAAAA
-30 TGSSAMLSEGI
+30 TGSSAMVSEGI

-49 QVLLLFGLHQAKKP
+49 QALLLLGLRQARKP

-104 APTELRNPLVNYVV
+104 APTELRNPLVNYAV
-118 LGLALVFEGAAW
+118 LGLALLFEGAAW
-130 TFAYREFRKTKGKL
+130 TVAFREFRKTKGKL

-171 LLIALAGVGLSQI
+171 LLVALAGIALTQA

-195 IGIGGVLAVT
+195 IGIGLVLAVT

-217 IGERARPDVVE
+217 IGERARPDVVDD
-228 NIRRICRDLGKV
+228 IRRICRDLDKV
-240 ERVNEVLTMHMGPE
+240 EQVNEVLTMHMGPE

-284 RAAHPEVKK
+284 RKAHPEVKK
-293 VFIEAESVAKPSD
+293 VFIEAESVARPGD
-306 APRRS
+306 APRRLE
-311 VK
+311 